1 MGFIG
6 RFPDERNVWLFYVR
20 VGVGGLGLDGDRMF
34 CSSVCYT
41 AGVLG
46 CEEGMGHFQESGYP
60 FVKMFHKNKA
70 LPMTYL
76 RHILF
81 GSFSRR

>member
-6 RFPDERNVWLFYVR
+6 CFPDERNVWLFYVR
-20 VGVGGLGLDGDRMF
+20 AGGLGADGDGIF

-41 AGVLG
+41 EGVLG
-46 CEEGMGHFQESGYP
+46 RGGIRNFQESGYP

-81 GSFSRR
+81 GSFNRR